1 MEASKRSTIRTLGP
15 VGFNPAGEYQEDVTY
30 QRLDVVSHN
39 GSSYVALQE
48 TLGNDVTNQNYW
60 QRIAEGGIHM
70 NYDATLKALNIA
82 INGII
87 SYNSERKELNI
98 TTA

>member
-30 QRLDVVSHN
+30 QRLDVVSYN
-39 GSSYVALQE
+39 GSSYVALKE
-48 TLGNDVTNQNYW
+48 TLGHEVSDTEYW
-60 QRIAEGGIHM
+60 QRIAEGGIHI
-70 NYDATLKALNIA
+70 NYDATMKAINIA
-82 INGII
+82 INGDI
-87 SYNSERKELNI
+87 SYNSERKELII

>member
-1 MEASKRSTIRTLGP
+1 MSEIRTLGP
-15 VGFNPAGEYQEDVTY
+15 VGLNPVGEYQENTSY
-30 QRLDVVSHN
+30 ERLDLVSHN
-39 GSSYVALQE
+39 GSSYVALKE
-48 TLGNDVTNQNYW
+48 TLGHEVTDTEYW

-70 NYDATLKALNIA
+70 SYDATLKALNIA